1 MPKCTCGTLPFTV
14 NTENPDFYYS
24 LPDGHVLQVLM
35 QEHFNILRYTL
46 DLEMALDELK
56 GIDTIPDDNTLIR
69 DLHSQADHLL
79 STERHH
85 IREEVAILLSLD
97 EIEGASNHWNI
108 RTDHDEIRLIK
119 RHFAK
124 LVRSLYT
131 TPLPSIKDEI
141 NSTGRTIITRL
152 KTHIKNEDNE
162 LYPLAYARIPAEN
175 WPELKAKCDKVGY
188 CCFTPPPN

>member
-14 NTENPDFYYS
+14 STENPDFYHA

-46 DLEMALDELK
+46 DLEKALDELK
-56 GIDTIPDDNTLIR
+56 EINTIPDDNTLIR
-69 DLHSQADHLL
+69 DLHAQTDHLL
-79 STERHH
+79 ATERHH

-97 EIEGASNHWNI
+97 EIEGNANHWNI
-108 RTDHDEIRLIK
+108 RNDHDEIRLIK

-131 TPLPSIKDEI
+131 TPLASIKDEI
-141 NSTGRTIITRL
+141 DDTGRIIIKRLKAHIIT
-152 KTHIKNEDNE
+152 EDTE
-162 LYPLAYARIPAEN
+162 LYPLAYKKIPKEN
-175 WPELKAKCDKVGY
+175 WPELKARCDKVGY
-188 CCFTPPPN
+188 CCFTPPI